1 MRFGKIYIS
10 QSINIQASKTK
21 TISSR
26 NLLSQK
32 FSQNNSST
40 LFEPINGSSV
50 KETMTVNGYNSTT
63 QTLFRHFRGLSL
75 QLISHHGK
83 RNLG

>member
-1 MRFGKIYIS
+1 MRFEKIHIS
-10 QSINIQASKTK
+10 QSINIQASKNK

-26 NLLSQK
+26 
-32 FSQNNSST
+32 NNSST

-63 QTLFRHFRGLSL
+63 QTLFRHFRGLSS